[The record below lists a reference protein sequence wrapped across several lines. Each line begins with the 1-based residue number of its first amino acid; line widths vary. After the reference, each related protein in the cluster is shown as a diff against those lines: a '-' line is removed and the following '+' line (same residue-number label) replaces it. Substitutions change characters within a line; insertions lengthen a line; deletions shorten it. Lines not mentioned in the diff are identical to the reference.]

1 MAMQPTHPD
10 WGTLFTAEA
19 LKCLEKERV
28 WDVLVRILTSQVLNL
43 LHRRV
48 VVVSAV
54 MAALLPPA
62 LVALPYF
69 SLSKGRCEAFF

>member
-1 MAMQPTHPD
+1 MAMQPAHPD
-10 WGTLFTAEA
+10 WGTLLTAEA

-28 WDVLVRILTSQVLNL
+28 WDVRIADRMLVRILPSQVLNL
-43 LHRRV
+43 LNKQV

-69 SLSKGRCEAFF
+69 C